1 MLAVGLDRADT
12 EELRRAVTGG
22 STQNVLYTRDAA
34 QLDSLHTSLA
44 DLLCGFA
51 RTGEVRGN
59 IVTLLCSYKTAMDG
73 A

>member
-1 MLAVGLDRADT
+1 MLAVGMDRADT

-44 DLLCGFA
+44 DLLCGLA

-59 IVTLLCSYKTAMDG
+59 IVPLLCSY
-73 A
+73 

>member
-1 MLAVGLDRADT
+1 MTVLAVGVDRADT

-44 DLLCGFA
+44 DLLCGIG

-59 IVTLLCSYKTAMDG
+59 IVVFIQNCDG
-73 A
+73 GE